1 MRRSLIPVRFVIAGI
16 YCSVIA
22 LTSSCYVYESAELMC
37 DIDES
42 HLAKASRIEI
52 GVSKGAIHHTRRP
65 PVSKVSIACDAS
77 NKYWSTVVSLT
88 SDLIGDLCGGG
99 SDALGN
105 ETALRWEQE
114 STDSQKVARDQI
126 ASDDIR
132 LVLTVRSSHCPCLW
146 IWIAPTYIE
155 ITSHCIDPP
164 NYLLV
169 IPVSN
174 SKYRGFLRY
183 ADTQYYRTTRA
194 YIRMLYYVE
203 QIAQATSTDFP
214 RELREEL
221 YSYAKIDS
229 STRELYKYVRSKRK

>member
-1 MRRSLIPVRFVIAGI
+1 MKSSLIPIRFVIAGI
-16 YCSVIA
+16 YFLMIA
-22 LTSSCYVYESAELMC
+22 LTQSCFVYDSADLMC

-42 HLAKASRIEI
+42 YLETAGRIEVI
-52 GVSKGAIHHTRRP
+52 GSTGVFRP
-65 PVSKVSIACDAS
+65 MMRTQGKSVNIASDSSHS
-77 NKYWSTVVSLT
+77 NWFNVVSLT

-126 ASDDIR
+126 ASDEVRIY
-132 LVLTVRSSHCPCLW
+132 LTVRSTQCPGLSMVISTLCCKIDDL
-146 IWIAPTYIE
+146 
-155 ITSHCIDPP
+155 CINTP
-164 NYLLV
+164 NYLGV

-229 STRELYKYVRSKRK
+229 STRELYEFVRSKRK